1 MTSSSGDSRRQGG
14 SGAVRVSS
22 GTVEADGGGWL
33 AGRNHDTSGAGHAS
47 GRHSRAVLEGVESQ
61 AGGVLGTA
69 ERLVG
74 FGSGLARYPLIGA
87 LLRASILCRL
97 RRRSGAVEADGR
109 GGFGFGR
116 RAVETDGAGRLSNRR
131 RAVEADGAG
140 RLSSR
145 GRTVEAD
152 GAGRLL
158 GAVGGDGGANKGG
171 EDEGKLLELRFV
183 DKTSEHY

>member
-1 MTSSSGDSRRQGG
+1 
-14 SGAVRVSS
+14 
-22 GTVEADGGGWL
+22 
-33 AGRNHDTSGAGHAS
+33 
-47 GRHSRAVLEGVESQ
+47 
-61 AGGVLGTA
+61 
-69 ERLVG
+69 
-74 FGSGLARYPLIGA
+74 LIGA

-140 RLSSR
+140 RLSNRRRAVEADGAGRLSSR

-171 EDEGKLLELRFV
+171 EDEGKHLELRFV